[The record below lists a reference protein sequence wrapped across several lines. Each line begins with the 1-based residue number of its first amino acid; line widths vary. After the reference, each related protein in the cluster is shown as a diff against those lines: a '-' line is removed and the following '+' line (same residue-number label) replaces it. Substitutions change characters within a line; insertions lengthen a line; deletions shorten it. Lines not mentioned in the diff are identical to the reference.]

1 MDRKQSSYTL
11 MKKAIKKYLIT
22 TENLFFKKRNNKKI
36 DLQSTTE
43 ARTSVLTY
51 YHKNKKTN
59 ILMSTVF
66 VRVSERK

>member
-1 MDRKQSSYTL
+1 
-11 MKKAIKKYLIT
+11 MKKTIKKYLIT

-51 YHKNKKTN
+51 YHKNKKQ
-59 ILMSTVF
+59 IF
-66 VRVSERK
+66 